1 MLTDLLIVAL
11 AASFIIV
18 AVERWIDISWLRGV
32 VAFALSLGGMYS
44 FGEYRDVELFWLA
57 FATGFVTLV
66 LMLVGERLASEPPV
80 IVKDRRPTP

>member
-18 AVERWIDISWLRGV
+18 AVERWIDISWLRGILAYV
-32 VAFALSLGGMYS
+32 LSLGGMYS
-44 FGEYRDVELFWLA
+44 FGDYRDVDLFWLS

-66 LMLVGERLASEPPV
+66 LMLAGERLASEPPIV
-80 IVKDRRPTP
+80 VKDRKPV